1 MTKKTLVSAAL
12 LATLAALP
20 VHGSAAAMRQ
30 YTIVDP
36 VLAMPAWTLAVPA
49 GWSADGTMLPGTSCS
64 GATTPVYKVTSPDG
78 RTGAYFL
85 PRVDW
90 AWGPGAR
97 TGKDCLPWT
106 RQVSAREFLR
116 YQIGIEKAAFVAEEP
131 VPPASPMGYG
141 ATLDQ
146 ARGLVRYTVGSR
158 AYDAIIEASVVCR
171 SGNVAALGEMHLCSG
186 LVRKWF
192 GPAGTVVP
200 NVHAFEAMRLTLNPE
215 WMARWKAAM
224 EEHSIAL
231 SRQQTQALLRQGD
244 LAQAARMQEHQQFM
258 ASMQHEADVRTGNF
272 VLGQYRKQ
280 NNNDNFVDYVLD
292 CQRYYNASGTVRV
305 SGGNCPNRQ
314 TF

>member
-1 MTKKTLVSAAL
+1 MTKKRLLSAAL
-12 LATLAALP
+12 LAALAALP

-30 YTIVDP
+30 YEIVDP
-36 VLAMPAWTLAVPA
+36 VLAMPAWTLDVPA

-64 GATTPVYKVTSPDG
+64 GATTPVYKATSPDG

-90 AWGPGAR
+90 AWGAGAR
-97 TGKDCLPWT
+97 AGKDCLPWARPVT
-106 RQVSAREFLR
+106 AREFLR
-116 YQIGIEKAAFVAEEP
+116 YQIGIEKAAFISEQP
-131 VPPASPMGYG
+131 VPPPSAMAYG

-158 AYDAIIEASVVCR
+158 AYDAIIEATVTCR
-171 SGNVAALGEMHLCSG
+171 SGNVAALGEAHLCSG

-192 GPAGTVVP
+192 GPSGTVAP
-200 NVHAFEAMRLTLNPE
+200 NVHMFEAMRLTLNQE

-244 LAQAARMQEHQQFM
+244 LAQSARMQQHREYM
-258 ASMQHEADVRTGNF
+258 ASAQAAYAVHNANF
-272 VLGQYRKQ
+272 ALGQYRKQ

-292 CQRYYNASGTVRV
+292 CQRYYNASGTVRI